1 MADTTTTTY
10 SLVKP
15 EVGASEDT
23 WGTKINTNLDSVDDL
38 LDGTTPVTGIDINS
52 GSIDGTPI
60 GANSASTGEF
70 TNVTVTGNVDG
81 RDVSVD
87 GTKLD
92 TIETSANNYV
102 HPTDAGN
109 KHIPTGGTV
118 GQILE
123 NSASGT
129 AVWADTSST
138 DPHTFLA
145 VTGATPSLDVGSYNY
160 FDNGTF
166 TANTT
171 VSFASVPTNARW
183 QYSFNSGDNTTTA
196 WDISSASYLQS
207 FSLVDEESDVR
218 DVFFKPDGLKM
229 YIVGAASDDVIEYTL
244 SAAWDISS
252 AIYNQSFSIV
262 NEDSIP
268 EALFFKPDGL
278 KMYVLGNSG
287 NEVNEYTLSTAWDIS
302 TAAFVQLFSVVAE
315 ATSPA
320 GMFFKPDGYK
330 MYIANGPGDDIYEYN
345 LSTAWNVST
354 ASYLQTIALT
364 GLSYLQDVFFKPD
377 GLRMYALDLSVDV
390 VREYTLSTAWDITT
404 ATYTR
409 QIATAEKDAAPRGMF
424 FKPDGG
430 KFYMGGNGYDNIYEY
445 DLHTSYEVTLPAS
458 VVGKPSKLS
467 PRRRV
472 TYDFQTAD
480 AGTTVNLIGES
491 KIFIS

>member
-171 VSFASVPTNARW
+171 VSFASVPTNAKW

-196 WDISSASYLQS
+196 WDISSASYLHS
-207 FSLVDEESDVR
+207 FSIANQDSEAYGI
-218 DVFFKPDGLKM
+218 FFKPDGLKV
-229 YIVGAASDDVIEYTL
+229 YIAGATTDSVYEYDL
-244 SAAWDISS
+244 STAWDISS
-252 AIYNQSFSIV
+252 AIYNQSLSV
-262 NEDSIP
+262 SSEDTTI
-268 EALFFKPDGL
+268 EAVFFKPDGL
-278 KMYVLGNSG
+278 KMYVLGDIG
-287 NEVNEYTLSTAWDIS
+287 NDVNEYTLSTAWDIS
-302 TAAFVQLFSVVAE
+302 TATFVQLFSVSTE
-315 ATSPA
+315 TTIPA

-330 MYIANGPGDDIYEYN
+330 MYITNGPGDDVYEYN

-364 GLSYLQDVFFKPD
+364 GLSYLQGIFFKDD
-377 GLRMYALDLSVDV
+377 GLRMYVVDVSVDV
-390 VREYTLSTAWDITT
+390 VHEYTLSTAWNVTT

-409 QIATAEKDAAPRGMF
+409 QLATGENDASPRDIF
-424 FKPDGG
+424 FKPDGS
-430 KFYMGGNGYDNIYEY
+430 KFYMIGSGYDNIYEY
-445 DLHTSYEVTLPAS
+445 DLHTPYEVTLPAS
-458 VVGKPSKLS
+458 VVGKPSKLA
-467 PRRRV
+467 PRRRI